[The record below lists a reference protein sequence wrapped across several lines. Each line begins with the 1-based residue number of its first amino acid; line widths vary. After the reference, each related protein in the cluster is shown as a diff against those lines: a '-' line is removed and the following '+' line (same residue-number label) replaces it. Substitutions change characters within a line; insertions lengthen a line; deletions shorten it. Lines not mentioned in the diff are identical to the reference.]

1 MRVQQNCQVVVG
13 YKKSPIAAKGV
24 ISEPQNYRRDFEQ
37 KYFHGSKLYI
47 KIVILMKKFKVA
59 FIWLIFLFEN
69 GVFISG
75 KPDNPT
81 KKNF

>member
-47 KIVILMKKFKVA
+47 KIVILMKKFKVPL
-59 FIWLIFLFEN
+59 FGSFFFLKM
-69 GVFISG
+69 VFSSLG
-75 KPDNPT
+75 NLT
-81 KKNF
+81 TLL